1 MQRDGKIVTLGIPK
15 NLSHAQWRE
24 ISSNVNVKKLD
35 LMRS

>member
-1 MQRDGKIVTLGIPK
+1 MLHDGKIVTFGIPK

-24 ISSNVNVKKLD
+24 ISSNVNVRKLD